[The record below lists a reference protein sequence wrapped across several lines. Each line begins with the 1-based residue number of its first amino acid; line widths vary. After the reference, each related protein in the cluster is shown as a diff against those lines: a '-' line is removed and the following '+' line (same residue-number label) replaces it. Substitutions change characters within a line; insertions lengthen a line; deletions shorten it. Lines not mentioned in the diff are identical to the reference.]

1 LNFEDIKL
9 LKFSDGVVSLALNRP
24 GKRNALSENMIKEL
38 VTAIRIID
46 KDEDCRLIK
55 LEGEGEVFCAGGDLE
70 WMRKQADST
79 REKRINEARK
89 LAKMFRILNSVLK
102 PILGVIRGDA
112 YGGGIGL
119 ISICDYSISS
129 SAAKFGL
136 TESRLGLIPATIS
149 PYVISRI
156 GESNCRDIFLSGEI
170 FNAEKANK
178 IGLVNEVVKP
188 SDLEKSVD
196 SYISFFKKT
205 SRQAVSS
212 SKALIQTLRP
222 KVSDKL
228 IDETARRLADTWE
241 SNDAQK
247 GIKGFLDKSKVVW

>member
-1 LNFEDIKL
+1 MNFEDIKL
-9 LKFSDGVVSLALNRP
+9 LKLSDGVVSLALNRP

-38 VTAIRIID
+38 VTAINIIG
-46 KDEDCRLIK
+46 KDNECRLIK

-70 WMRKQADST
+70 WMKEQANST

-89 LAKMFRILNSVLK
+89 LAKMFRILNSVIK

-247 GIKGFLDKSKVVW
+247 GIKGFLDKSKVIW

>member
-1 LNFEDIKL
+1 MNFEDIKL
-9 LKFSDGVVSLALNRP
+9 LKLSDGVVSLALNRP

-38 VTAIRIID
+38 VTAINIID
-46 KDEDCRLIK
+46 KDNECRLIK

-70 WMRKQADST
+70 WMKEQANST
-79 REKRINEARK
+79 REERINEARK
-89 LAKMFRILNSVLK
+89 LAKMFRILNSVFK

-228 IDETARRLADTWE
+228 IDETAKRLADTWE
-241 SNDAQK
+241 SNDAQE
-247 GIKGFLDKSKVVW
+247 GIKGFLDKSKVIW

>member
-9 LKFSDGVVSLALNRP
+9 LKLSDGVVSLALNRP

-38 VTAIRIID
+38 VTAINIIG
-46 KDEDCRLIK
+46 KDNECRLIK

-70 WMRKQADST
+70 WMKEQANST

-89 LAKMFRILNSVLK
+89 LAKMFRILNSVIK

-228 IDETARRLADTWE
+228 IDDTARRLADTWE

-247 GIKGFLDKSKVVW
+247 GIKGFLDKSKVIW

>member
-1 LNFEDIKL
+1 MKFEDIKFI
-9 LKFSDGVVSLALNRP
+9 KNSDGVVSIVLNRP
-24 GKRNALSENMIKEL
+24 SKRNSISQNMMNEL
-38 VTAIRIID
+38 VKAIGLANSD
-46 KDEDCRLIK
+46 DSCRLVK
-55 LEGEGEVFCAGGDLE
+55 LEGSGKVFCAGGDLD
-70 WMRKQADST
+70 WMRSQAASSRAD
-79 REKRINEARK
+79 RMNEAKK
-89 LAKMFRILNSVLK
+89 LANMFRIMDTATK
-102 PILGVIRGDA
+102 PILGIIRGHA
-112 YGGGIGL
+112 FGGGLGL
-119 ISICDYSISS
+119 ISICDYSICSS
-129 SAAKFGL
+129 EVKFGL
-136 TESRLGLIPATIS
+136 TETRLGLIPATIS
-149 PYVISRI
+149 PYVFAKI
-156 GESNCRDIFLSGEI
+156 GSTHSRDIFLSGEI

-241 SNDAQK
+241 SSDAQK
-247 GIKGFLDKSKVVW
+247 GIKGFLDKSKVIW

>member
-1 LNFEDIKL
+1 MNFEDIKL
-9 LKFSDGVVSLALNRP
+9 LKLSDGVVSLALNRP

-38 VTAIRIID
+38 VTAINVID
-46 KDEDCRLIK
+46 KDSECRLIK

-70 WMRKQADST
+70 WMKAQANST

-89 LAKMFRILNSVLK
+89 LAKMFRILNSVIK

-247 GIKGFLDKSKVVW
+247 GIKGFLDKSKVIW

>member
-1 LNFEDIKL
+1 MKFEDIKL
-9 LKFSDGVVSLALNRP
+9 LKLSDGVVSLALNRP

-38 VTAIRIID
+38 VTAINIID
-46 KDEDCRLIK
+46 KDNECRLIK

-70 WMRKQADST
+70 WMKEQANST

-89 LAKMFRILNSVLK
+89 LAKMFRILNSVFK

-247 GIKGFLDKSKVVW
+247 GIKGFLDKSKVIW

>member
-1 LNFEDIKL
+1 MNFEDIKL
-9 LKFSDGVVSLALNRP
+9 LKLSDGVVSLALNRP

-38 VTAIRIID
+38 VKAINIID
-46 KDEDCRLIK
+46 KDKECRLIK

-70 WMRKQADST
+70 WMKKQAEST

-89 LAKMFRILNSVLK
+89 LAKMFRILNSVFK

-188 SDLEKSVD
+188 SDLENSVD

-228 IDETARRLADTWE
+228 IDETARRLADAWE

-247 GIKGFLDKSKVVW
+247 GIKGFLDKSKVIW

>member
-1 LNFEDIKL
+1 MNFEDIKL

>member
-1 LNFEDIKL
+1 MNFEDIKL
-9 LKFSDGVVSLALNRP
+9 LKLSDGVVSLALNRP

-38 VTAIRIID
+38 VTAINIID
-46 KDEDCRLIK
+46 EDKDCRLIK

-70 WMRKQADST
+70 WMKEQANST

-89 LAKMFRILNSVLK
+89 LAKMFRILNSVFK

-247 GIKGFLDKSKVVW
+247 GIKGFLDKSKVIW

>member
-1 LNFEDIKL
+1 MNFEDIKL
-9 LKFSDGVVSLALNRP
+9 LKISDGVVSLALNRP

-38 VTAIRIID
+38 VKAINIID
-46 KDEDCRLIK
+46 KDNECRLIK

-70 WMRKQADST
+70 WMKEQANST

-89 LAKMFRILNSVLK
+89 LAKMFRILNSVFK

-247 GIKGFLDKSKVVW
+247 GIKGFLDKSKVIW

>member
-9 LKFSDGVVSLALNRP
+9 LKLSDGVVSLALNRP

-38 VTAIRIID
+38 VAAINIID
-46 KDEDCRLIK
+46 KDKECRLIK

-70 WMRKQADST
+70 WMKEQANST

-89 LAKMFRILNSVLK
+89 LAKMFRILNSVFK

-247 GIKGFLDKSKVVW
+247 GIKGFLDKSKVIW

>member
-1 LNFEDIKL
+1 MKFEDIKL
-9 LKFSDGVVSLALNRP
+9 LKLSDGVVSLALNRP

-38 VTAIRIID
+38 VTAINIID
-46 KDEDCRLIK
+46 KDNECRLIK

-70 WMRKQADST
+70 WMKEQANST

-89 LAKMFRILNSVLK
+89 LAKMFRILNSVFK

-212 SKALIQTLRP
+212 SKALIQALRP

-228 IDETARRLADTWE
+228 IDDTARRLADTWE

-247 GIKGFLDKSKVVW
+247 GIKGFLDKSKVIW

>member
-1 LNFEDIKL
+1 MNFEDIKL
-9 LKFSDGVVSLALNRP
+9 LKLSDGVVSLALNRP

-38 VTAIRIID
+38 VTAINIID
-46 KDEDCRLIK
+46 KDKDCRLIK

-70 WMRKQADST
+70 WMKEQANST
-79 REKRINEARK
+79 RENRINEARK
-89 LAKMFRILNSVLK
+89 LAKMFRILNSVFK
-102 PILGVIRGDA
+102 PVLGVIRGDA

-156 GESNCRDIFLSGEI
+156 GERNCRDIFLSGEI

-247 GIKGFLDKSKVVW
+247 GIKGFLDKSKVIW

>member
-1 LNFEDIKL
+1 MNFEDIKL
-9 LKFSDGVVSLALNRP
+9 LKLSDGVVSLALNRP

-38 VTAIRIID
+38 VAAINIID
-46 KDEDCRLIK
+46 KDKECRLIK

-70 WMRKQADST
+70 WMKEQANST

-89 LAKMFRILNSVLK
+89 LAKMFRILNSVFK

-247 GIKGFLDKSKVVW
+247 GIKGFLDKSKVIW

>member
-1 LNFEDIKL
+1 MNFEDIKI
-9 LKFSDGVVSLALNRP
+9 LKLSDGVVSLALNRP

-38 VTAIRIID
+38 VTAINVID
-46 KDEDCRLIK
+46 KDSECRLIK

-70 WMRKQADST
+70 WMKEQANST

-89 LAKMFRILNSVLK
+89 LAKMFRILNSVIK

-136 TESRLGLIPATIS
+136 TEPRLGLIPATIS

-156 GESNCRDIFLSGEI
+156 GEILR
-170 FNAEKANK
+170 
-178 IGLVNEVVKP
+178 IGF
-188 SDLEKSVD
+188 DGAITIKSEFW
-196 SYISFFKKT
+196 I
-205 SRQAVSS
+205 VSMHS
-212 SKALIQTLRP
+212 
-222 KVSDKL
+222 
-228 IDETARRLADTWE
+228 
-241 SNDAQK
+241 
-247 GIKGFLDKSKVVW
+247 

>member
-9 LKFSDGVVSLALNRP
+9 LKLSDGVVSLALNRP

-38 VTAIRIID
+38 VAAINIID
-46 KDEDCRLIK
+46 KDKECRLIK

-70 WMRKQADST
+70 WMREQANST
-79 REKRINEARK
+79 REERINEARK
-89 LAKMFRILNSVLK
+89 LAKMFRILNSVFK

-212 SKALIQTLRP
+212 SKALIQILRP

-247 GIKGFLDKSKVVW
+247 GIKGFLDKSKVIW

>member
-1 LNFEDIKL
+1 MNFEDIKL
-9 LKFSDGVVSLALNRP
+9 LKLSDGVVSLALNRP

-38 VTAIRIID
+38 VTAINIIG
-46 KDEDCRLIK
+46 KDNECRLIK

-70 WMRKQADST
+70 WMKEQANST
-79 REKRINEARK
+79 REERINEARK
-89 LAKMFRILNSVLK
+89 LAKMFRILNSVFK

-247 GIKGFLDKSKVVW
+247 GIKGFLDKSKVIW

>member
-1 LNFEDIKL
+1 MNFEDIKL
-9 LKFSDGVVSLALNRP
+9 LKLSDGVVSLALNRP

-38 VTAIRIID
+38 VTAINVID
-46 KDEDCRLIK
+46 KDSECRLIK

-70 WMRKQADST
+70 WMKEQANST

-89 LAKMFRILNSVLK
+89 LAKMFRILNSVIK

-247 GIKGFLDKSKVVW
+247 GIKGFLDKSKVIW

>member
-9 LKFSDGVVSLALNRP
+9 LKLSDGVVSLALNRP

-38 VTAIRIID
+38 VTAINIIG
-46 KDEDCRLIK
+46 KDNECRLIK

-70 WMRKQADST
+70 WMKEQANST

-89 LAKMFRILNSVLK
+89 LAKMFRILNSVIK

-247 GIKGFLDKSKVVW
+247 GIKGFLDKSKVIW

>member
-1 LNFEDIKL
+1 MNFEDIKL

-70 WMRKQADST
+70 WMKEQANST

-89 LAKMFRILNSVLK
+89 LAKMFRILNSVFK

-241 SNDAQK
+241 SSDAQK
-247 GIKGFLDKSKVVW
+247 GIKGFLDKSKVIW

>member
-1 LNFEDIKL
+1 MNFEDIKL
-9 LKFSDGVVSLALNRP
+9 LKLSDGVVSLALNRP

-38 VTAIRIID
+38 VTAINIID
-46 KDEDCRLIK
+46 NDKDCRLIK
-55 LEGEGEVFCAGGDLE
+55 LEGEGEIFCAGGDLE
-70 WMRKQADST
+70 WMKEQANST

-89 LAKMFRILNSVLK
+89 LAKMFRILNSVFK

-119 ISICDYSISS
+119 ISICDYSIST

-188 SDLEKSVD
+188 SDLENSVD

-241 SNDAQK
+241 SSDAQK
-247 GIKGFLDKSKVVW
+247 GIKGFLDKSKVIW

>member
-1 LNFEDIKL
+1 MNFEDIKI
-9 LKFSDGVVSLALNRP
+9 LKLSDGVVSLALNRP

-38 VTAIRIID
+38 VAAINIID
-46 KDEDCRLIK
+46 KDKECRLIK

-70 WMRKQADST
+70 WMKNQANST

-89 LAKMFRILNSVLK
+89 LAKMFRILNSVFK

-129 SAAKFGL
+129 STAKFGL

-247 GIKGFLDKSKVVW
+247 GIKGFLDKSKVIW

>member
-1 LNFEDIKL
+1 MNFEDIKI
-9 LKFSDGVVSLALNRP
+9 LKLSDGVVSLALNRP

-38 VTAIRIID
+38 VAAINIID
-46 KDEDCRLIK
+46 KDKECRLIK

-70 WMRKQADST
+70 WMKEQANST

-89 LAKMFRILNSVLK
+89 LAKMFRILNSVCK

-247 GIKGFLDKSKVVW
+247 GIKGFLDKSKVIW

>member
-1 LNFEDIKL
+1 MNFEDIKL
-9 LKFSDGVVSLALNRP
+9 LKLSEGVVSLALNRP

-38 VTAIRIID
+38 VTAINIID
-46 KDEDCRLIK
+46 KDKDCRLIK

-70 WMRKQADST
+70 WMKEQANST

-89 LAKMFRILNSVLK
+89 LAKMFRILNSVFK

-228 IDETARRLADTWE
+228 IDETAKRLADTWE

-247 GIKGFLDKSKVVW
+247 GIKGFLDKSKVTW

>member
-1 LNFEDIKL
+1 MNFEDIKL

-241 SNDAQK
+241 SSDAQK
-247 GIKGFLDKSKVVW
+247 GIKGFLDKSKVIW

>member
-1 LNFEDIKL
+1 MNFEDIKL
-9 LKFSDGVVSLALNRP
+9 LKLSDGVVSLALNRP

-38 VTAIRIID
+38 VTAINIIG
-46 KDEDCRLIK
+46 KDNECRLIK

-70 WMRKQADST
+70 WMKEQANST

-89 LAKMFRILNSVLK
+89 LAKMFRILNSVFK

-247 GIKGFLDKSKVVW
+247 GIKGFLDKSKVIW

>member
-1 LNFEDIKL
+1 
-9 LKFSDGVVSLALNRP
+9 
-24 GKRNALSENMIKEL
+24 MC
-38 VTAIRIID
+38 IRD
-46 KDEDCRLIK
+46 R
-55 LEGEGEVFCAGGDLE
+55 
-70 WMRKQADST
+70 
-79 REKRINEARK
+79 
-89 LAKMFRILNSVLK
+89 
-102 PILGVIRGDA
+102 
-112 YGGGIGL
+112 
-119 ISICDYSISS
+119 
-129 SAAKFGL
+129 
-136 TESRLGLIPATIS
+136 ATIS

-170 FNAEKANK
+170 FNAKKANK

-196 SYISFFKKT
+196 SYISFFKRT

-247 GIKGFLDKSKVVW
+247 GIKGFLDKSKVIW

>member
-1 LNFEDIKL
+1 MNFEDIKL
-9 LKFSDGVVSLALNRP
+9 LKLSDGVVSLALNRP

-38 VTAIRIID
+38 VTAINIID
-46 KDEDCRLIK
+46 EDKDCRLIK

-70 WMRKQADST
+70 WMKEQAYST

-89 LAKMFRILNSVLK
+89 LAKMFQILNSVFK

-247 GIKGFLDKSKVVW
+247 GIKGFLDKSKVIW

>member
-1 LNFEDIKL
+1 
-9 LKFSDGVVSLALNRP
+9 
-24 GKRNALSENMIKEL
+24 MKE
-38 VTAIRIID
+38 
-46 KDEDCRLIK
+46 
-55 LEGEGEVFCAGGDLE
+55 
-70 WMRKQADST
+70 QANST

-89 LAKMFRILNSVLK
+89 LAKMFKVLNSVFK

-247 GIKGFLDKSKVVW
+247 GIKGFLDKSKVIW

>member
-1 LNFEDIKL
+1 MNFEDIKL
-9 LKFSDGVVSLALNRP
+9 LKLSDEVVSLALNRP

-38 VTAIRIID
+38 VTAINIIG
-46 KDEDCRLIK
+46 KDNECRLIK

-70 WMRKQADST
+70 WMKEQANST

-89 LAKMFRILNSVLK
+89 LAKMFRILNSVIK

-212 SKALIQTLRP
+212 SKALIQILRP

-247 GIKGFLDKSKVVW
+247 GIKGFLDKSKVIW

>member
-1 LNFEDIKL
+1 MNFEDIKL
-9 LKFSDGVVSLALNRP
+9 LKLSDGVVSLALNRP

-38 VTAIRIID
+38 VTAINIID
-46 KDEDCRLIK
+46 KDNECRLIK

-70 WMRKQADST
+70 WMKEQANST

-89 LAKMFRILNSVLK
+89 LAKMFRILNSVFK

-247 GIKGFLDKSKVVW
+247 GIKGFLDKSKVIW

>member
-1 LNFEDIKL
+1 MNFEDIKL

-89 LAKMFRILNSVLK
+89 LAKMFRILNSVFK

>member
-1 LNFEDIKL
+1 MNFEDIKL
-9 LKFSDGVVSLALNRP
+9 LKLSDGVVSLALNRP

-38 VTAIRIID
+38 VTAINIID
-46 KDEDCRLIK
+46 EDKDCRLIK

-70 WMRKQADST
+70 WMKEQANST

-89 LAKMFRILNSVLK
+89 LAKMFRILNSVFK

-241 SNDAQK
+241 SSDAQK
-247 GIKGFLDKSKVVW
+247 GIKGFLDKSKVIW

>member
-1 LNFEDIKL
+1 MKFEDIKFI
-9 LKFSDGVVSLALNRP
+9 KNSDGVVSIVLNRP
-24 GKRNALSENMIKEL
+24 SKRNAISQNMMNEL
-38 VTAIRIID
+38 VKAIGLANSD
-46 KDEDCRLIK
+46 DNCRLVK
-55 LEGEGEVFCAGGDLE
+55 LEGSGKVFCAGGDLD
-70 WMRKQADST
+70 WMRSQAASSRAD
-79 REKRINEARK
+79 RMNEAKK
-89 LAKMFRILNSVLK
+89 LANMFRIMDTATK
-102 PILGVIRGDA
+102 PILGIIRGHA
-112 YGGGIGL
+112 FGGGLGL
-119 ISICDYSISS
+119 ISICDYSICGSEV
-129 SAAKFGL
+129 KFGL
-136 TESRLGLIPATIS
+136 TETRLGLISATIS
-149 PYVISRI
+149 PFVFAKI
-156 GESNCRDIFLSGEI
+156 GSTHSRDIFLSGEI

-241 SNDAQK
+241 SNDAKK
-247 GIKGFLDKSKVVW
+247 GIKGFLDKSKVIW

>member
-1 LNFEDIKL
+1 M
-9 LKFSDGVVSLALNRP
+9 SLALNRP

-38 VTAIRIID
+38 VTAINIIGKD
-46 KDEDCRLIK
+46 KDCRLIK

-70 WMRKQADST
+70 WMKEQANST

-89 LAKMFRILNSVLK
+89 LAKMFRILNSVFK

-247 GIKGFLDKSKVVW
+247 GIKGFLDKSKVIW